1 MPVPANTPGLT
12 LGRALFDKRKF
23 RADTDPAVI
32 DCLAM
37 LSMER
42 AGAGWSGPAKGADEV
57 YMAVYAQSDGGGAHN
72 LYGGNPADPVN
83 PYPLTVSASGSATV
97 NWEEEGVLV
106 LSSGTANF
114 VGSGVTVTDVAGTAT
129 ITITGGG
136 GGTVTEAFKTIV
148 VSGQSDIVADS
159 ATDTLT
165 VAAGT
170 GVVITTNAGTDTLT
184 FAINTSTVAQNSF
197 TTIAVSG
204 QSNVVADSP
213 TDTLTVVAST
223 GMVITTN
230 AGSDTLTFAI
240 DPSAVAQYS
249 FDTIA
254 VSGQDDVVAD
264 SSSDTLTLVAG
275 AGHTIE
281 TDAATDTITHK
292 ADVHNDSHVGLVDP
306 TTGDDS
312 TADDAQI
319 GILWHEIAS
328 YDSAKNMLVGHA
340 AGDTAKPVV
349 EYKTVVDW
357 LETIPDWDATKVQL
371 LLNDGGNDGNEMRW
385 LELKEVLKLL
395 TGWTAGDLQSI
406 GHDAAGDPEWQDDD
420 DACP

>member
-136 GGTVTEAFKTIV
+136 SGTVTEAFKTIA

-184 FAINTSTVAQNSF
+184 FAIDTSTVAQNSF

-213 TDTLTVVAST
+213 TDTLTLVAGT
-223 GMVITTN
+223 NITITTN
-230 AGSDTLTFAI
+230 AGSDSVTIAAAAYSAGTYLDESGGVFNVDLTEVA
-240 DPSAVAQYS
+240 DYSAGATQLLGHVTGTIA
-249 FDTIA
+249 FDT
-254 VSGQDDVVAD
+254 VS
-264 SSSDTLTLVAG
+264 
-275 AGHTIE
+275 
-281 TDAATDTITHK
+281 
-292 ADVHNDSHVGLVDP
+292 
-306 TTGDDS
+306 
-312 TADDAQI
+312 
-319 GILWHEIAS
+319 
-328 YDSAKNMLVGHA
+328 
-340 AGDTAKPVV
+340 
-349 EYKTVVDW
+349 DW
-357 LETIPDWDATKVQL
+357 LETLPGWDATKVQL